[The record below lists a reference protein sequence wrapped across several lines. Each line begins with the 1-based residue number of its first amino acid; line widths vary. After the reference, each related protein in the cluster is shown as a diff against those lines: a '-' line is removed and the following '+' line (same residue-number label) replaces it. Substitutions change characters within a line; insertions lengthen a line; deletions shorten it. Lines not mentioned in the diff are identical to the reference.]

1 MGIKTKKMKN
11 LIKNITQNM
20 DKLTHLPLPL
30 ALTAG
35 QVDIQPSSDWLV
47 EAKQVSHT
55 LVCITSQEVNLLD
68 DSR

>member
-35 QVDIQPSSDWLV
+35 QVDIQLSSDWLV
-47 EAKQVSHT
+47 EAKQVY
-55 LVCITSQEVNLLD
+55 VCVHNFTGSKPVG
-68 DSR
+68 

>member
-1 MGIKTKKMKN
+1 MGIKTKKMKT

-30 ALTAG
+30 ALTAV

-47 EAKQVSHT
+47 EAKQVY
-55 LVCITSQEVNLLD
+55 VCVHNFTGSKPVG
-68 DSR
+68 

>member
-1 MGIKTKKMKN
+1 
-11 LIKNITQNM
+11 M

-47 EAKQVSHT
+47 EAKQVY
-55 LVCITSQEVNLLD
+55 VCVCVHNFTGSKPVG
-68 DSR
+68 

>member
-30 ALTAG
+30 ALTAV
-35 QVDIQPSSDWLV
+35 QVDIQPSSD
-47 EAKQVSHT
+47 
-55 LVCITSQEVNLLD
+55 
-68 DSR
+68 